1 MGKITN
7 LEQLA
12 QTASAAKTFTS
23 GLVAELAE
31 AANRDIAA
39 VRAAVE
45 AAATREQVNGAIADA
60 LGAAEAALAEV

>member
-23 GLVAELAE
+23 ELVELAE
-31 AANRDIAA
+31 TTNRDIAA
-39 VRAAVE
+39 VQAAVE
-45 AAATREQVNGAIADA
+45 AAPAMEQMSGTIADA
-60 LGAAEAALAEV
+60 PGAAEAALA